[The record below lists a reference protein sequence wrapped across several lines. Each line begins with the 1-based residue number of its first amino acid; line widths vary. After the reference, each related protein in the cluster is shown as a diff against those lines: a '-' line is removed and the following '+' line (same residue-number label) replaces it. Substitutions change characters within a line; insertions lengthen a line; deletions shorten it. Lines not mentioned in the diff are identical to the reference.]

1 MEQNEP
7 KIISDKRKYAWIEVE
22 RAMPS
27 KRKAE
32 ERVHDFNEIYGIYT
46 EEEAMEQARRCLNC
60 PEALCMDGCP
70 LQNRIPEWMMLT
82 AEGRFSEAA
91 VLSQSTSNMPEI
103 CSRICPQE
111 RLCEGSCILN
121 GTADPVSIG
130 AVEKFI
136 NEYAFAHGE
145 VIARPVP
152 PNGLSVAVVGAGPGG
167 LSAADQ
173 LARRG
178 YAVTIFESLPV
189 PGGLLTHG
197 IPAFKLEKH
206 IVERRVNVLRDR
218 GVEFRFKVEVGKD
231 ITLHQLRKDFDAV
244 FLAFG
249 AQKPKELGVPGSDLK
264 GVVPAL
270 PYLIQKNTDTPIDY
284 PDVEVKGKR
293 VLVVGGGDTAMDC
306 LRTSLRCG
314 AKEALCVYRR
324 DAENMPG
331 SRKEFVNST
340 EEGAKFAFLTAPVE
354 VLGDDQGQV
363 KALRCVKMELGPPDA
378 SGRRRP
384 QPIEGSEYDIPA
396 DIILVAF
403 GFDAF
408 PFPEGSGFEELEISR
423 WGTIN
428 VDENQMSNIPGV
440 FSGGDLVRGP
450 NLVVW
455 SVRDGRKAADGIH
468 RYLAANR
475 VADLTV
481 EPAEDVGMEAV

>member
-7 KIISDKRKYAWIEVE
+7 KAETGKRKYAWIEVD

-27 KRKAE
+27 KREAK
-32 ERVHDFNEIYGIYT
+32 ERVQDFKEIYGIYT
-46 EEEAMEQARRCLNC
+46 EEQAMEQARRCLNC

-111 RLCEGSCILN
+111 RLCEGACILN
-121 GTADPVSIG
+121 GKADPVSIG
-130 AVEKFI
+130 AVEKFLF
-136 NEYAFAHGE
+136 EYAFAHGE
-145 VIARPVP
+145 VVVHPPP
-152 PNGLSVAVVGAGPGG
+152 PNGLKVAVVGAGPGG
-167 LSAADQ
+167 LACADQ

-178 YAVTIFESLPV
+178 YAVTVYEALAV
-189 PGGLLTHG
+189 PGGLLTNG
-197 IPAFKLEKH
+197 IPSFKLEKH
-206 IVERRVNVLRDR
+206 IVARRVDILKAR
-218 GVEFRFKVEVGKD
+218 GVEFKVGVNVGTD
-231 ITLHQLRKDFDAV
+231 ITLHQLRKDNDAV

-249 AQKPKELGVPGSDLK
+249 AQKPKQLGVPGSDLK
-264 GVVPAL
+264 GVTPAL

-284 PDVEVKGKR
+284 PEVEVKGKR

-314 AKEALCVYRR
+314 ALEAQCIYRR
-324 DAENMPG
+324 DADNMPG

-340 EEGAKFAFLTAPVE
+340 EEGAKFTWLTAPVE
-354 VLGDDQGQV
+354 VIGDDQGRV
-363 KALRCVKMELGPPDA
+363 KALRVVSMELGPPDA

-384 QPIEGSEYDIPA
+384 QPIPGSEHEIPA

-408 PFPEGSGFEELEISR
+408 PFPEGSGFEEIETNR
-423 WGTIN
+423 WGTIV
-428 VDENQMSNIPGV
+428 VDENQMTNVEGV

-455 SVRDGRKAADGIH
+455 SVRDGRKGAAGIH
-468 RYLAANR
+468 RYLASKR
-475 VADLTV
+475 VV
-481 EPAEDVGMEAV
+481 ELDSEEPESVNVEAV